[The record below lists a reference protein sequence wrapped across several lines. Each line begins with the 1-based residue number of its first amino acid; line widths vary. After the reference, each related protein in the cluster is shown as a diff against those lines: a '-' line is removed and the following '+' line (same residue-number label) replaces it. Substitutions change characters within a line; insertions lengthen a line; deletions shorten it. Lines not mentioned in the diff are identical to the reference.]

1 MTKTIIKKRTL
12 SLLVAS
18 ALAAQSWAA
27 LAETIT
33 NNVYS
38 EKGLAGTLTQE
49 KIDDQNYK
57 AKIEFGWNNRRILID
72 ENLTL
77 NEQGLPIKLSL
88 QGRSAFGSK
97 IDETFSYNR
106 GIAQWKSVNES
117 GIKADATLDFYV
129 PSNLHLAL
137 DNATMRY
144 VLKNNQYE
152 LDVYPQ
158 GKMLIEKLKT
168 LKLGE
173 QTVHLLVTSGLS
185 LTPNFAWYDDDG
197 NYFAQT
203 WGAMYVLRD
212 GFSKAQFEQLETIQ
226 KQAEQQHLENLAKKL
241 THQVPE
247 LFIENVA
254 VFDSEQK
261 KLLKKQ
267 DVLIQDGK
275 IVEVAN
281 HIKKPKGVASIDG
294 KGKTLIPGLWDMHGH
309 LSKEN
314 GILNIANGVTSVRD
328 MGNEHDNI
336 MEIEALFNT
345 NQVLGSRVYRAGFM
359 DKYSENSAGLSV
371 KSLQEALDTIDFFA
385 DNGYVQVKLYSSIDP
400 SWVKP
405 ISERAHSRGLR
416 LSGHVPAFM
425 TAEQA
430 IANGYDEIQHINML
444 FLNFLAGEEVDTRTQ
459 KRFSLMGEQASGL
472 SLDSPEMNAFIKL
485 LSDKKVVVDPTVST
499 FRSLL
504 MSEDQKV
511 NPEFAAI
518 SEHMPIA
525 FARGLKG
532 AEMHVD
538 EQFKLSYQESGEAM
552 QKMLKKLYDAGVPM
566 VPGTDNIAG
575 FTLIRELEL
584 YVDAGIPAAEVLNM
598 ASIESAK
605 LMGVAHQTGS
615 IAKGKVA
622 DLVLV
627 DGDPLKDITALQK
640 VALVIKGEQAFK
652 PAEIY
657 RAIGVKPFTSA
668 PSLK

>member
-168 LKLGE
+168 LKLGD

-371 KSLQEALDTIDFFA
+371 KSLQEALDTVDFFA

-640 VALVIKGEQAFK
+640 AALVIKGEQAFK

>member
-371 KSLQEALDTIDFFA
+371 KSLQEALDTVDFFA

-640 VALVIKGEQAFK
+640 AALVIKGEQAFK

>member
-1 MTKTIIKKRTL
+1 MTKIITKRSAL
-12 SLLVAS
+12 STLVA
-18 ALAAQSWAA
+18 ALLTTQSWVVFAD
-27 LAETIT
+27 TIT

-49 KIDDQNYK
+49 KIDEQNYK

-72 ENLTL
+72 ETLKL
-77 NEQGLPIKLSL
+77 NEKGLPINFSL
-88 QGRSAFGSK
+88 KGRSAFGST

-129 PSNLHLAL
+129 PSNNHLAL

-144 VLKNNQYE
+144 VLKNNKYE

-158 GKMLIEKLKT
+158 GKMLIEKMKT
-168 LKLGE
+168 MKLGE

-197 NYFAQT
+197 NYFAQS
-203 WGAMYVLRD
+203 WGPMYVLRD
-212 GFSKAQFEQLETIQ
+212 GYTKAQFEELEAIQ
-226 KQAEQQHLENLAKKL
+226 KQAEQQHLENLASKL
-241 THQVPE
+241 THDVPA
-247 LFIENVA
+247 LLIENVA
-254 VFDSEQK
+254 VFDGEQK
-261 KLLKKQ
+261 KLLKNH
-267 DVLIQDGK
+267 DVLIKDGK
-275 IVEVAN
+275 IVEIAK
-281 HIKKPKGVASIDG
+281 HIKKQNGVVSLDG

-371 KSLQEALDTIDFFA
+371 KSLEEALETVDFFA

-400 SWVKP
+400 NWVKP

-472 SLDSPEMNAFIKL
+472 SLDSPQMNAFIKL
-485 LSDKKVVVDPTVST
+485 LRDKRIVVDPTVST

-504 MSEDQKV
+504 MAEDQKI
-511 NPEFAAI
+511 NPEYAAI

-575 FTLIRELEL
+575 FTLIRELAL
-584 YVDAGIPAAEVLNM
+584 YVDAGIPAADVLNM
-598 ASIESAK
+598 ATLESAK

-622 DLVLV
+622 DLVLI

-640 VALVIKGEQAFK
+640 ATLVIKGEQAFK

-657 RAIGVKPFTSA
+657 QAIGVKPFTTS

>member
-1 MTKTIIKKRTL
+1 M
-12 SLLVAS
+12 LVAS

-371 KSLQEALDTIDFFA
+371 KSLQEALDTVDFFA

-640 VALVIKGEQAFK
+640 AALVIKGEQAFK
-652 PAEIY
+652 PDEIY

>member
-1 MTKTIIKKRTL
+1 M
-12 SLLVAS
+12 AS

-371 KSLQEALDTIDFFA
+371 KSLQEALDTVDFFA

-640 VALVIKGEQAFK
+640 AALVIKGEQAFK
-652 PAEIY
+652 PDEIY

>member
-1 MTKTIIKKRTL
+1 MTKIITKRSALSTLVAALLTTQSWVVFADTII
-12 SLLVAS
+12 
-18 ALAAQSWAA
+18 
-27 LAETIT
+27 

-38 EKGLAGTLTQE
+38 EKGLAGTLSQE
-49 KIDDQNYK
+49 KIDEQNYT

-72 ENLTL
+72 ETLKL
-77 NEQGLPIKLSL
+77 NEKGLPINFSL
-88 QGRSAFGSK
+88 KGRSAFGST
-97 IDETFSYNR
+97 IDEMFSYNR

-129 PSNLHLAL
+129 PSNNHLAL

-144 VLKNNQYE
+144 VLKNNKYE

-158 GKMLIEKLKT
+158 GKMLIEKMKT
-168 LKLGE
+168 MKLGE

-197 NYFAQT
+197 NYFAQS
-203 WGAMYVLRD
+203 WGPMYVLRD
-212 GFSKAQFEQLETIQ
+212 GYTKAQFEELETIQ
-226 KQAEQQHLENLAKKL
+226 KQAEQQHLENLANKL
-241 THQVPE
+241 THDVPV
-247 LFIENVA
+247 LLIENVA
-254 VFDSEQK
+254 VFDGEQK
-261 KLLKKQ
+261 KLLKNH
-267 DVLIQDGK
+267 DVLIKNGK
-275 IVEVAN
+275 IVEVAK
-281 HIKKPKGVASIDG
+281 HIKKQNGAVSLDG

-359 DKYSENSAGLSV
+359 DKFSENSAGLSV
-371 KSLQEALDTIDFFA
+371 KSLEEALETVDFFA

-400 SWVKP
+400 NWVKP

-430 IANGYDEIQHINML
+430 IENGYDEIQHINML
-444 FLNFLAGEEVDTRTQ
+444 FLNFLAGEDVDTRTQ

-485 LSDKKVVVDPTVST
+485 LSDKRIVVDPTVST

-504 MSEDQKV
+504 MAEDQKI

-575 FTLIRELEL
+575 FTLIRELAL
-584 YVDAGIPAAEVLNM
+584 YVDAGIPAADVLNM
-598 ASIESAK
+598 ATLESAK

-622 DLVLV
+622 DLVLI

-640 VALVIKGEQAFK
+640 ATLVIKGEQAFK

-657 RAIGVKPFTSA
+657 QAIGVKPFTTS

>member
-1 MTKTIIKKRTL
+1 M
-12 SLLVAS
+12 
-18 ALAAQSWAA
+18 
-27 LAETIT
+27 
-33 NNVYS
+33 
-38 EKGLAGTLTQE
+38 
-49 KIDDQNYK
+49 
-57 AKIEFGWNNRRILID
+57 
-72 ENLTL
+72 
-77 NEQGLPIKLSL
+77 
-88 QGRSAFGSK
+88 
-97 IDETFSYNR
+97 
-106 GIAQWKSVNES
+106 
-117 GIKADATLDFYV
+117 
-129 PSNLHLAL
+129 
-137 DNATMRY
+137 
-144 VLKNNQYE
+144 
-152 LDVYPQ
+152 
-158 GKMLIEKLKT
+158 
-168 LKLGE
+168 
-173 QTVHLLVTSGLS
+173 
-185 LTPNFAWYDDDG
+185 
-197 NYFAQT
+197 
-203 WGAMYVLRD
+203 
-212 GFSKAQFEQLETIQ
+212 
-226 KQAEQQHLENLAKKL
+226 
-241 THQVPE
+241 
-247 LFIENVA
+247 
-254 VFDSEQK
+254 
-261 KLLKKQ
+261 
-267 DVLIQDGK
+267 IQDGK

-371 KSLQEALDTIDFFA
+371 KSLQEALDTVDFFA

-640 VALVIKGEQAFK
+640 AALVIKGEQAFK

>member
-640 VALVIKGEQAFK
+640 AALVIKGEQAFK

>member
-1 MTKTIIKKRTL
+1 M
-12 SLLVAS
+12 AS
-18 ALAAQSWAA
+18 VLAAQSWAA

-144 VLKNNQYE
+144 VLKNSQYE

-168 LKLGE
+168 LKLGD

-261 KLLKKQ
+261 KAAKK
-267 DVLIQDGK
+267 
-275 IVEVAN
+275 
-281 HIKKPKGVASIDG
+281 
-294 KGKTLIPGLWDMHGH
+294 T
-309 LSKEN
+309 
-314 GILNIANGVTSVRD
+314 RC
-328 MGNEHDNI
+328 
-336 MEIEALFNT
+336 
-345 NQVLGSRVYRAGFM
+345 
-359 DKYSENSAGLSV
+359 
-371 KSLQEALDTIDFFA
+371 
-385 DNGYVQVKLYSSIDP
+385 IDP
-400 SWVKP
+400 RWQNC
-405 ISERAHSRGLR
+405 RSR
-416 LSGHVPAFM
+416 
-425 TAEQA
+425 
-430 IANGYDEIQHINML
+430 
-444 FLNFLAGEEVDTRTQ
+444 
-459 KRFSLMGEQASGL
+459 
-472 SLDSPEMNAFIKL
+472 
-485 LSDKKVVVDPTVST
+485 
-499 FRSLL
+499 
-504 MSEDQKV
+504 
-511 NPEFAAI
+511 
-518 SEHMPIA
+518 
-525 FARGLKG
+525 
-532 AEMHVD
+532 
-538 EQFKLSYQESGEAM
+538 
-552 QKMLKKLYDAGVPM
+552 
-566 VPGTDNIAG
+566 
-575 FTLIRELEL
+575 
-584 YVDAGIPAAEVLNM
+584 
-598 ASIESAK
+598 
-605 LMGVAHQTGS
+605 
-615 IAKGKVA
+615 
-622 DLVLV
+622 
-627 DGDPLKDITALQK
+627 
-640 VALVIKGEQAFK
+640 
-652 PAEIY
+652 
-657 RAIGVKPFTSA
+657 
-668 PSLK
+668 

>member
-1 MTKTIIKKRTL
+1 MTKTITKRSIL
-12 SLLVAS
+12 SMLVAGVLS
-18 ALAAQSWAA
+18 TQSWAV
-27 LAETIT
+27 LADTIT

-49 KIDDQNYK
+49 QIDDQNYK

-72 ENLTL
+72 ETL
-77 NEQGLPIKLSL
+77 QLNDQGMPIKLSL
-88 QGRSAFGSK
+88 QGRSAFGST
-97 IDETFSYNR
+97 IDESFSYNK

-117 GIKADATLDFYV
+117 GIKADATLDFYI
-129 PSNLHLAL
+129 PANNHFAL
-137 DNATMRY
+137 DNAIMRY
-144 VLKNNQYE
+144 VLKNNKYE

-158 GKMLIEKLKT
+158 GKMLIEKMKT
-168 LKLGE
+168 ITLGE

-197 NYFAQT
+197 NYFAQS
-203 WGAMYVLRD
+203 WGPMYVLRD
-212 GFSKAQFEQLETIQ
+212 GYTKAQFEQLEAIQ

-241 THQVPE
+241 THDVPN
-247 LFIENVA
+247 LLIKHVA
-254 VFDSEQK
+254 VFDGEQK
-261 KLLKKQ
+261 KLLNNR
-267 DVLIQDGK
+267 DVLIQNGK
-275 IVEVAN
+275 IVEIAK
-281 HIKKPKGVASIDG
+281 HINQQNGVVSING
-294 KGKTLIPGLWDMHGH
+294 KGKTLLPGLWDMHGH

-336 MEIEALFNT
+336 MEIETLFNA

-371 KSLQEALDTIDFFA
+371 KSLEEALDTVDFFA

-472 SLDSPEMNAFIKL
+472 SLDSPEMNAFVKL
-485 LSDKKVVVDPTVST
+485 LSDKKIVVDPTVST

-518 SEHMPIA
+518 AEHMPIA
-525 FARGLKG
+525 FTRGLKG

-538 EQFKLSYQESGEAM
+538 EQFKLSYQKSGEAM

-584 YVDAGIPAAEVLNM
+584 YVDAGIPAADVLNM
-598 ASIESAK
+598 ATLDSAK

-615 IAKGKVA
+615 ISKGKVA

-627 DGDPLKDITALQK
+627 DGNPLNDITALQK
-640 VALVIKGEQAFK
+640 MSLVIKGQQAFK

-657 RAIGVKPFTSA
+657 QAIGVKPFTASPA
-668 PSLK
+668 LK